1 MPPHV
6 HTRAVSV
13 LRLTPVPG
21 VAGGLCAGA
30 GSYGR
35 DSENF
40 LVSTA
45 SARLCIRVLRV
56 HAEFNPHRNPSIAR
70 ARVRDGKAVVRR
82 NQMDWLGTVIHLV
95 LLYLCLG
102 ILVTAFRPRSRSIL
116 REGFRRESQR
126 FNKALAILLLCV
138 VAFLAVA
145 LWPII
150 WVANIRAASSEKELL
165 AEIKRHLIENGRNIT
180 ATDGLLLTY
189 YQFIVD
195 QLDKM
200 AKERGEKL
208 PGSAVKDVSLSY
220 MAMKQ
225 DNLGFG
231 WHVML
236 NRGLEIY
243 RAEGVQA
250 LLQFLREE
258 QPLEQTQEPT
268 AQTLLPD
275 EKQQLSPFGGGAGD
289 SFETAVVVNTDNSF
303 VGVEAEYAY
312 IANQCGQPYKDWK
325 LQSQGLQE
333 HKDKPYDVLTI
344 VLSSGET
351 RTFYFDITKVFT
363 R

>member
-1 MPPHV
+1 
-6 HTRAVSV
+6 
-13 LRLTPVPG
+13 
-21 VAGGLCAGA
+21 
-30 GSYGR
+30 
-35 DSENF
+35 
-40 LVSTA
+40 
-45 SARLCIRVLRV
+45 
-56 HAEFNPHRNPSIAR
+56 
-70 ARVRDGKAVVRR
+70 
-82 NQMDWLGTVIHLV
+82 MDWLGTVIHLV

-102 ILVTAFRPRSRSIL
+102 ILVTALRPTSRSIL

-126 FNKALAILLLCV
+126 FNKALAVLLLCV

-150 WVANIRAASSEKELL
+150 WVTNIRAASSEKELL

-195 QLDKM
+195 QLDKVT
-200 AKERGEKL
+200 KERGEKL

-220 MAMKQ
+220 LAMKQ

-258 QPLEQTQEPT
+258 QLPEQTQEST
-268 AQTLLPD
+268 APTLLP
-275 EKQQLSPFGGGAGD
+275 EKQLNLFGGGNGD
-289 SFETAVVVNTDNSF
+289 SFETAVVVNTDNSL
-303 VGVEAEYAY
+303 VGIEAEYAY
-312 IANQCGQPYKDWK
+312 IANRCGEPDKEWK
-325 LQSQGLQE
+325 LQSQGLRE
-333 HKDKPYDVLTI
+333 HGGKAYDVLT
-344 VLSSGET
+344 VALSGGEI
-351 RTFYFDITKVFT
+351 RTFYFDITKAFIC
-363 R
+363 